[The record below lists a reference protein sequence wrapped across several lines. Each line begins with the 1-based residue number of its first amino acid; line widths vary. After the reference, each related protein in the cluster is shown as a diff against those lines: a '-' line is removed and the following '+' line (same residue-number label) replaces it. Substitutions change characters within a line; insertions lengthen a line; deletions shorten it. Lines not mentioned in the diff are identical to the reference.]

1 MWLLKKKAQLL
12 IIATFSIILGGII
25 VFVTLFPILSNIKGL
40 RQTTDSYQAL
50 ANAEAGLEIELYNQK
65 VDLLG
70 DIFNNLNY
78 IDLGSC
84 SSEIGNSDS
93 GTSDSGTGGRN
104 RQRGQGPSTGRA
116 RNCQYSHR
124 IKFDLDVATTS
135 ISNVVYLKITS
146 VGKYGDFER
155 TLFTGFG
162 IGTTTTP

>member
-12 IIATFSIILGGII
+12 IIATFSIVLGGII

-50 ANAEAGLEIELYNQK
+50 ANSEAGLEIELYNQK

-70 DIFNNLNY
+70 DIFNLNY

-84 SSEIGNSDS
+84 YSEIGN
-93 GTSDSGTGGRN
+93 SDSGTGGRN

-116 RNCQYSHR
+116 RNCKHSDR
-124 IKFDLDVATTS
+124 IKFDIDVATTAVAG
-135 ISNVVYLKITS
+135 IEYLKITS

>member
-1 MWLLKKKAQLL
+1 MWLLKEKAQLL
-12 IIATFSIILGGII
+12 IIATFSIVLGGII

-70 DIFNNLNY
+70 DIFNLNY

-93 GTSDSGTGGRN
+93 GTGGRN
-104 RQRGQGPSTGRA
+104 RQRGQGPSTGKA
-116 RNCQYSHR
+116 RNCKHSDR
-124 IKFDLDVATTS
+124 IKFDIDIATSS

>member
-12 IIATFSIILGGII
+12 IIATFSIVLGGII

-84 SSEIGNSDS
+84 SSEIGNSNS
-93 GTSDSGTGGRN
+93 QAGGRN
-104 RQRGQGPSTGRA
+104 RQRGQGPSTGKA

-124 IKFDLDVATTS
+124 IKFDLDIATTS

-155 TLFTGFG
+155 TLFTGFS
-162 IGTTTTP
+162 IGTINTP

>member
-12 IIATFSIILGGII
+12 IIATFSIVLGGII

-50 ANAEAGLEIELYNQK
+50 ANSEAGLEIELYNQK

-70 DIFNNLNY
+70 DIFNLNY

-84 SSEIGNSDS
+84 SSEIGNS
-93 GTSDSGTGGRN
+93 GSGTGGRN
-104 RQRGQGPSTGRA
+104 RQRGQGPSTGKA
-116 RNCQYSHR
+116 RNCQHGHR
-124 IKFDLDVATTS
+124 IKFDLDVATTA

-146 VGKYGDFER
+146 LGKYGDFER

>member
-12 IIATFSIILGGII
+12 IIATFSIVLGGII

-78 IDLGSC
+78 IDLRSC

-93 GTSDSGTGGRN
+93 RTEGRN

-124 IKFDLDVATTS
+124 IKFDLDIATTS

>member
-93 GTSDSGTGGRN
+93 GTGERN
-104 RQRGQGPSTGRA
+104 RQRGQGPSTGKA

-124 IKFDLDVATTS
+124 IKFDLDIATTAVS
-135 ISNVVYLKITS
+135 GIEYLKITS

-155 TLFTGFG
+155 TLFTGFS

>member
-12 IIATFSIILGGII
+12 IIATFSIVLGGII

-70 DIFNNLNY
+70 NIFNNLNY

-93 GTSDSGTGGRN
+93 ETGGRN
-104 RQRGQGPSTGRA
+104 RQRGRGPSTGKT
-116 RNCQYSHR
+116 RNCQYSNR
-124 IKFDLDVATTS
+124 IKFDLDIATTS

-155 TLFTGFG
+155 TLFTGFS
-162 IGTTTTP
+162 IGTINTP

>member
-12 IIATFSIILGGII
+12 IIATFSIVLGGII

-50 ANAEAGLEIELYNQK
+50 ANSEAGLEIELYNQK

-70 DIFNNLNY
+70 GTLDY
-78 IDLGSC
+78 I
-84 SSEIGNSDS
+84 SSTCKESNIGNSES
-93 GTSDSGTGGRN
+93 GRDKTKGEN
-104 RQRGQGPSTGRA
+104 STGKA

-124 IKFDLDVATTS
+124 IKFDLDIATTS

-155 TLFTGFG
+155 TLFTGFSIG
-162 IGTTTTP
+162 ITTTP

>member
-12 IIATFSIILGGII
+12 IIATFSIVLGGII

-50 ANAEAGLEIELYNQK
+50 ANSEAGLEIELYNQK

-70 DIFNNLNY
+70 NIFNNLNY

-84 SSEIGNSDS
+84 SSEEIGNSDS
-93 GTSDSGTGGRN
+93 ETGGRN
-104 RQRGQGPSTGRA
+104 RQKGQGPSTGKA

-124 IKFDLDVATTS
+124 IKFDLDIATTS

-155 TLFTGFG
+155 TLFTGFS
-162 IGTTTTP
+162 IGTINTP

>member
-12 IIATFSIILGGII
+12 IIATFSIVLGGII

-50 ANAEAGLEIELYNQK
+50 ANSEAGLEIELYNQK

-70 DIFNNLNY
+70 GDLNLNLNY
-78 IDLGSC
+78 I
-84 SSEIGNSDS
+84 SSTCKESNIGNSES
-93 GTSDSGTGGRN
+93 EGRRKRDKGKGEN
-104 RQRGQGPSTGRA
+104 STGKA
-116 RNCQYSHR
+116 KDCKHGDK
-124 IKFDLDVATTS
+124 IKFDLDIATTS

>member
-12 IIATFSIILGGII
+12 IIATFSIVLGGII

-50 ANAEAGLEIELYNQK
+50 ANSEAGLEIELYNQK

-70 DIFNNLNY
+70 EDLSLNY
-78 IDLGSC
+78 TLSTC
-84 SSEIGNSDS
+84 KEYNIGNSES
-93 GTSDSGTGGRN
+93 GGN
-104 RQRGQGPSTGRA
+104 RERKKDKRENSTGKA
-116 RNCQYSHR
+116 KDCKHSDR
-124 IKFDLDVATTS
+124 IKFDLDIATTS

-155 TLFTGFG
+155 TLFTGFS
-162 IGTTTTP
+162 IGTINTP

>member
-12 IIATFSIILGGII
+12 IIATFSIVLGGII

-50 ANAEAGLEIELYNQK
+50 ANSEAGLEIELYNQK

-70 DIFNNLNY
+70 DILNNLNY

-84 SSEIGNSDS
+84 SSEIGNSGS
-93 GTSDSGTGGRN
+93 ATGGRN
-104 RQRGQGPSTGRA
+104 RQRGQGPSTGKA

-124 IKFDLDVATTS
+124 IKFDLDIATTS
-135 ISNVVYLKITS
+135 ISNFVYLKITS

-155 TLFTGFG
+155 TLFTGFS

>member
-12 IIATFSIILGGII
+12 IIATFSIVLGGII

-84 SSEIGNSDS
+84 SSKIGNSDS
-93 GTSDSGTGGRN
+93 VTEGRN
-104 RQRGQGPSTGRA
+104 RQRGQGPSTGKA

-124 IKFDLDVATTS
+124 IKFDLDIATTS

-155 TLFTGFG
+155 TLFTGFS
-162 IGTTTTP
+162 IGTINTP